1 MDVSVKRLKRT
12 RAAQLVKRTVL
23 RSEGPNLPR
32 LSVVVPF
39 HDAVG
44 QLQACVESLLAQT
57 HPRVE
62 IVLVDD
68 GSVDGSAEVA
78 GRLAAEHRSVRVVS
92 QPHRGV
98 GAARN
103 AGAAQAKGTHLAFCD
118 ADDTVLPQGYE
129 RLAAALL
136 ESGSDI
142 AIGSVTLQLQG
153 QHQEPNWA
161 RRSNGHRRLGITLD
175 ERPEIMANLMPG
187 TKVFRRDFWQQHR
200 LSFSAEGFH
209 ADIVTMVGAML
220 AARRVDIIPSVVYRW
235 HWREDGASLLQQGLL
250 DRRRAAD
257 RVSQICRAGELVT
270 SAASEPVQKAFFSEV
285 LHTTVPDLVRA
296 AVTRDDEFWETVG
309 AELNRL
315 LELVSDETY
324 PAVPVED
331 RIVAWLCAHDERD
344 AAENFLEYAFD
355 NQNGYPHRMAGDRP
369 HITLPFIDALAEA
382 SDRLTAVADVE
393 LRYRTRLTEV
403 RWTSPTVLHLEG
415 AAFVEYLGDDY
426 ADSEITLVLR
436 EAGSGRTVRLPTR
449 PTPEPTVNLWSARA
463 NEDHSGAAF
472 TCEVDVAAL
481 PEQLGAPQ
489 TAAGAPVLL
498 EVLVELRI
506 GAHERLHGFHSR
518 GVSGS
523 AGLLEPSVVGRS
535 AAEPLWTPHDGLT
548 IELRTATRDDQRPV
562 RPAGPVSVSDYSV
575 EGGVL
580 RLVGTTDRSV
590 EIALIGPR
598 ARSAWVSATRTRNGF
613 EVGLDVFT
621 DEWGVG
627 RTSLPADRYAVT
639 ARTPDGTTF
648 DVLPERSLWRT
659 LPRVEEESG
668 LHFLPHVTVEGT
680 LLMRI
685 VPAEWRS
692 SRPPYLRR
700 RLRDEVY
707 PQARTEPLVDV
718 VLFETFAGKAAG
730 DNPGAL
736 CKELLGR
743 DEALELVVSV
753 MDYSVEV
760 PAGARPVIRFS
771 REYFELLGRAR
782 YLLVNASLPY
792 FFRKREGQLYFQTW
806 HGSPLKRIAHDRPH
820 LDFFNWH
827 HRRQLL
833 IARDGWDYLLSQSE
847 FCTRSLSSA
856 FRYDGPVMELGY
868 PRNDLML
875 TDDAGDVRRRTR
887 AALGIAEHQRVVLYA
902 PTWRDNL
909 RVGRVFD
916 KVLYLDPH
924 EVVERLD
931 DAVVLVRGH
940 YNSVRAAEDVD
951 PDNRVI
957 DVTRYPDIADLYVA
971 ADALVTDYSSVF
983 FDFVLTDK
991 PMVFLAP
998 DLIEYRDDNRG
1009 FYLDYHE
1016 TVPGPVVL
1024 TTAEVVDT
1032 LRGADAY
1039 AERRRAFRAEFAPHD
1054 DGKAAARVIDAVLSA
1069 HPYR

>member
-1 MDVSVKRLKRT
+1 
-12 RAAQLVKRTVL
+12 
-23 RSEGPNLPR
+23 
-32 LSVVVPF
+32 
-39 HDAVG
+39 
-44 QLQACVESLLAQT
+44 
-57 HPRVE
+57 
-62 IVLVDD
+62 
-68 GSVDGSAEVA
+68 
-78 GRLAAEHRSVRVVS
+78 
-92 QPHRGV
+92 
-98 GAARN
+98 
-103 AGAAQAKGTHLAFCD
+103 
-118 ADDTVLPQGYE
+118 
-129 RLAAALL
+129 
-136 ESGSDI
+136 
-142 AIGSVTLQLQG
+142 
-153 QHQEPNWA
+153 
-161 RRSNGHRRLGITLD
+161 
-175 ERPEIMANLMPG
+175 
-187 TKVFRRDFWQQHR
+187 
-200 LSFSAEGFH
+200 
-209 ADIVTMVGAML
+209 ML
-220 AARRVDIIPSVVYRW
+220 AARHVDIIPSVVYRW
-235 HWREDGASLLQQGLL
+235 HWREDGASLLQQGLQ

-257 RVSQICRAGELVT
+257 RVAQACAAGELVT
-270 SAASEPVQKAFFSEV
+270 ATASEPVQKAFFSEV

-296 AVTRDDEFWETVG
+296 SVTRDDGFWETLG
-309 AELNRL
+309 IELNRL
-315 LELVSDETY
+315 LALVSDETY

-369 HITLPFIDALAEA
+369 HITLPFIDALAAA

-426 ADSEITLVLR
+426 ARSEITLLLR
-436 EAGSGRTVRLPTR
+436 EPASGRTVRVPTR
-449 PTPEPTVNLWSARA
+449 PTPDPTVNHWSARSH
-463 NEDHSGAAF
+463 EDHNGAAF
-472 TCEVDVAAL
+472 TCEVDVTAVA
-481 PEQLGAPQ
+481 EELGNGQRGTREPLH
-489 TAAGAPVLL
+489 VD
-498 EVLVELRI
+498 VLVELRI
-506 GAHERLHGFHSR
+506 GAHERVDGFHSR
-518 GVSGS
+518 AVTGS
-523 AGLLEPSVVGRS
+523 AGLLETSVADGT
-535 AAEPLWTPHDGLT
+535 AAEPLWTPHDGLAVQ
-548 IELRTATRDDQRPV
+548 LRAATRADQRPAK
-562 RPAGPVSVSDYSV
+562 PSGPVSVSDFSAAD
-575 EGGVL
+575 GVL
-580 RLVGTTDRSV
+580 RLTGSTDRSV
-590 EIALIGPR
+590 EIALVGPR
-598 ARSAWVSATRTRNGF
+598 ARSAWVPATPTRDGF
-613 EVGLDVFT
+613 EVDIDVFT

-648 DVLPERSLWRT
+648 DVVPDLSLWRS
-659 LPRVEEESG
+659 LPRLVEDSG

-680 LLMRI
+680 LLMRV
-685 VPAEWRS
+685 VPADWRS

-707 PQARTEPLVDV
+707 PRARTEPLVDV

-743 DEALELVVSV
+743 DEELELVVSV

-760 PAGARPVIRFS
+760 PDGARPVIRFS

-875 TDDAGDVRRRTR
+875 ADDAGDVRRRTR
-887 AALGIAEHQRVVLYA
+887 AALGIGEHQRVVLYA

-924 EVVERLD
+924 EVVESLD

-998 DLIEYRDDNRG
+998 DLVEYRDDNRG

-1016 TVPGPVVL
+1016 TVPGP
-1024 TTAEVVDT
+1024 
-1032 LRGADAY
+1032 G
-1039 AERRRAFRAEFAPHD
+1039 RA
-1054 DGKAAARVIDAVLSA
+1054 
-1069 HPYR
+1069 